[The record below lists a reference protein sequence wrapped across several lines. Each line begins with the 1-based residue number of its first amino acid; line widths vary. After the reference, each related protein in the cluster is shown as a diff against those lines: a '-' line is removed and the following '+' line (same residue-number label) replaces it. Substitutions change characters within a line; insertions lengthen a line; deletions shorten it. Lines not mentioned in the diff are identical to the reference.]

1 MTRHEGID
9 RLLDTPVSRRVV
21 LQGTAVAGA
30 AAFLAAC
37 GGTSES
43 PTGGGGDGGTGDM
56 SGPLNWANWPGYMDW
71 DEAATAAPTLT
82 DYTAKTGVTVNY
94 SEEIESNEDFV
105 ATINP
110 QLEAGADTGWD
121 LITLTDYMAAR
132 LIDRG
137 WLEEI
142 DPAMV
147 PTAVENIKD
156 DYTGRAWDP
165 EQTYHYP
172 YQTFADGVGYNRVS
186 TGMDLTSS
194 AEMFLPQ
201 FAGKVTMIDAYQD
214 TFSQIGL
221 MLRDQGQI
229 SNVPA
234 EFSNE
239 DGDKI
244 FAFLKPYTDDGFIRA
259 YQGNEYLQEFGS
271 GDTWVSIVWSGD
283 LANSGKPDDRFAYP
297 TEGLVASTDNLL
309 IPKGAA
315 HKDAALAMIDHLF
328 DVAIAARLSAGIKY
342 ISPVF
347 GADEAIKEIDP
358 ALATNPLLFPPP
370 DVVARTYEY
379 PAYDEEKDT
388 YFQDLIDQLMGA

>member
-1 MTRHEGID
+1 MMQRHTGIAP
-9 RLLDTPVSRRVV
+9 LLGTPVSRRVV

-37 GGTSES
+37 GGGSGES
-43 PTGGGGDGGTGDM
+43 PAGSGGSGG
-56 SGPLNWANWPGYMDW
+56 SGELNWANWPGYIDYL
-71 DEAATAAPTLT
+71 DDGVTSPTLT
-82 DYTAKTGVTVNY
+82 EFTEKTGIAVNY

-110 QLEAGADTGWD
+110 QLEAGLDTGWD
-121 LITLTDYMAAR
+121 MITLTDYMAAR
-132 LIDRG
+132 LIERD
-137 WLEEI
+137 WIEVI
-142 DPAMV
+142 DPAKV
-147 PTAVENIKD
+147 PNAVANLIESYK
-156 DYTGRAWDP
+156 GRPWDP
-165 EQTYHYP
+165 EQAHHYP
-172 YQTFADGVGYNRVS
+172 HQTFADGVGYNRVS
-186 TGMDLTSS
+186 TGQDLTTS

-201 FAGKVTMIDAYQD
+201 FSGKVTMINAYQD

-221 MLRDQGQI
+221 MLRDQGEI

-234 EFSNE
+234 EFTNE

-244 FAFLKPYTDDGFIRA
+244 FAYLKPFVDDGFIRA
-259 YQGNEYLQEFGS
+259 FQGNEYIQEFGS

-283 LANSGKPDDRFAYP
+283 LANSGGPDDVFAYP
-297 TEGLVASTDNLL
+297 TEGLVASTDNLM
-309 IPKGAA
+309 IPKGAVNPDGA
-315 HKDAALAMIDHLF
+315 MAMIDFLY

-347 GADEAIKEIDP
+347 GAAEAIKDIDP
-358 ALATNPLLFPPP
+358 ALAENPLLFPPA

-379 PAYDEEKDT
+379 PAYDDEKDA